1 MKNKKA
7 GLGSTI
13 LYTLLTIVL
22 IYGLSRLEVLD
33 NIINMVEGWFLK

>member
-13 LYTLLTIVL
+13 FYTLLTIVL